1 MLSIPINGRITS
13 LIPLENLGST
23 SNKTYVFLTTDR
35 LRYAVISYNANATP
49 YPIDTHASGSLKGA
63 DHNIVGRQA
72 ECGILVAVD
81 RWSRCIA
88 VHLYDGLLTFLPII
102 SGYKPPSLAGAVK
115 GSAARSGA
123 HASTSSILGEPF
135 HARIEERTVLAMT
148 FLQTT
153 NEALPHVCLL
163 HQDARSAQHVTT
175 HVVELSRKQLILHGN
190 HSAST
195 HLSEWLKKSR
205 IDGGSSALIPIPPRV
220 HVAAAAASRTT
231 VEPSTTT
238 NSNKA
243 ATSGGVIVL
252 GQRQITYISL
262 GTTKV
267 IPIPPS
273 LLLTWTEIPTDAD
286 GQFRYL
292 LGDEFGNL
300 HMLTLL
306 QAGDRVHGMQLDTLG
321 SCTLSSSLAYL
332 TDGLVFVGST
342 MGDSQLVQ
350 IHEEP
355 MLVGNDDDIDGENR
369 LADTTFLSVVE
380 EYTNLGP
387 ILDFDL
393 VPTTPGNMDA
403 TATAQI
409 VQSQVVT
416 CSGSSRF
423 GTLRLI
429 RNGIGMKEY
438 ASVEIPGI
446 QNMWSVRKSFVSKD
460 DSYLVQSFVG
470 QTRVLGVSSL
480 ADGDEDAMQEEGGTL
495 AEVELPGLES
505 MTSTLCVCNVQTCD
519 SLIQVTESGL
529 RLIDMQRGMTVDTWS
544 PSSED
549 LADQD
554 GHAITVATAN
564 EAGQIVVALRGGV
577 VVYFEVSD
585 SGKLDLIGKRQMD
598 REVSSLDVRPF
609 YASPNGDDAIT
620 AMEVDFEGKGRPVE
634 SSSLVAVGLWDD
646 FTVRLLSL
654 NPTMGEI
661 LQINLST
668 EEEGE
673 DAEEIS
679 GPQRRTRNNMM
690 ARSLC
695 LITLDY
701 SSTSTSGSSG
711 GVDMLFVGLGDG
723 TLISFAVSTQD
734 GRVSVQAR
742 KEVSLGTQ
750 RINLIPL
757 RTEYG
762 GTCVLATGDRPTVIY
777 LTGIAGTSGSQFNPK
792 LCYSSVNL
800 AACEDEEEED
810 VNRLP
815 AQQSIA
821 FNVAAPFFSPV
832 LFDTGNHGSKH
843 YSLCIADDSKLRLGV
858 VDDIQKLHITTC
870 RLGMTPRRIAYC
882 ADGRLFAVGCIESG
896 INQGGS
902 LGEEANMGNCI
913 RFLDDTTFDDVGD
926 R

>member
-1 MLSIPINGRITS
+1 
-13 LIPLENLGST
+13 
-23 SNKTYVFLTTDR
+23 

-49 YPIDTHASGSLKGA
+49 YPVDTHASGSLKGA

-88 VHLYDGLLTFLPII
+88 LHLYDGLLTFLPII

-115 GSAARSGA
+115 GSSATARSGA
-123 HASTSSILGEPF
+123 NSGNSILGEPF
-135 HARIEERTVLAMT
+135 HARIEERTVLAVT

-153 NEALPHVCLL
+153 NEAMPHICLL

-175 HVVELSRKQLILHGN
+175 HVVDISRKQLILHGN
-190 HSAST
+190 HSAA
-195 HLSEWLKKSR
+195 HWGEWLKKSR
-205 IDGGSSALIPIPPRV
+205 VDGGSSALIPIPPRV
-220 HVAAAAASRTT
+220 HIAAAAKTT
-231 VEPSTTT
+231 ETSAT
-238 NSNKA
+238 NNKT
-243 ATSGGVIVL
+243 TSGGVIVL
-252 GQRQITYISL
+252 GQRQITYVSVA
-262 GTTKV
+262 TTKV
-267 IPIPPS
+267 APIPPC
-273 LLLTWTEIPTDAD
+273 LMLTWTEIPADAS

-306 QAGDRVHGMQLDTLG
+306 QSGERVHGIQLDTLG
-321 SCTLSSSLAYL
+321 SCTLSSSLSYL
-332 TDGLVFVGST
+332 AEGLVFVGST

-355 MLVGNDDDIDGENR
+355 MVVGSDDDIDGDNI
-369 LADTTFLSVVE
+369 LADTTFLSFVE

-393 VPTTPGNMDA
+393 VPTTPGNLDL
-403 TATAQI
+403 TASSQV

-446 QNMWSVRKSFVSKD
+446 QNMWSVRKSFSSKD
-460 DSYLVQSFVG
+460 DSFLVQSFVG
-470 QTRVLGVSSL
+470 ETRVLGVSASV
-480 ADGDEDAMQEEGGTL
+480 DEEEDAMQQEEGGTL

-505 MTSTLCVCNVQTCD
+505 MTSTLYVCNVHTYD

-529 RLIDMQRGMTVDTWS
+529 RLIDMQHGVTLDTWS

-549 LADQD
+549 LADHD

-564 EAGQIVVALRGGV
+564 ESGQIIVALRGGLV
-577 VVYFEVSD
+577 AYFQVAD
-585 SGKLDLIGKRQMD
+585 SGKLQLIGKRQME

-609 YASPNGDDAIT
+609 TAGSKNDNSGN
-620 AMEVDFEGKGRPVE
+620 AMETDLDGKGRPTD
-634 SSSLVAVGLWDD
+634 SSTLLAVGLWDD
-646 FTVRLLSL
+646 FTVRMLSL
-654 NPTMGEI
+654 SPTMDEI

-668 EEEGE
+668 EEDGE
-673 DAEEIS
+673 EAEESS

-701 SSTSTSGSSG
+701 SSTSTSGISG

-723 TLISFAVSTQD
+723 TLISFAVTTQD
-734 GRVSVQAR
+734 DIVSVQAR

-762 GTCVLATGDRPTVIY
+762 GTCVLATGDRPAVIY
-777 LTGIAGTSGSQFNPK
+777 LTGVAGTSGSHFNPK

-800 AACEDEEEED
+800 AAAEEEEGD
-810 VNRLP
+810 DINRLP

-832 LFDTGNHGSKH
+832 LFDAGSHGSKH

-870 RLGMTPRRIAYC
+870 RLGMTPRRISYC